1 MGKAS
6 SKDDQPSSGSSSS
19 SDAGP
24 EASTAPTAGEPL
36 RICVAHTKASV
47 CCLCQAKSTD
57 PTPLAE
63 PDPAGWGVIPWGKY
77 RKLRVDDEMV
87 RVPEGRI
94 DMVCFNVFRA
104 LGCSSFGIFSGVR
117 SANNFFNPKSPSLWP

>member
-36 RICVAHTKASV
+36 RISVAHTKASV
-47 CCLCQAKSTD
+47 SCLCQAKST
-57 PTPLAE
+57 
-63 PDPAGWGVIPWGKY
+63 
-77 RKLRVDDEMV
+77 
-87 RVPEGRI
+87 
-94 DMVCFNVFRA
+94 A
-104 LGCSSFGIFSGVR
+104 LGRARPCRRGCLFLGEVPQMMTRWRESQKD
-117 SANNFFNPKSPSLWP
+117 A

>member
-36 RICVAHTKASV
+36 RLQCVV
-47 CCLCQAKSTD
+47 CAKPRAQTQPPWQSQTLQEGVSSLGGST
-57 PTPLAE
+57 AN
-63 PDPAGWGVIPWGKY
+63 
-77 RKLRVDDEMV
+77 DDEMA

>member
-36 RICVAHTKASV
+36 RISVAHTKASV

-57 PTPLAE
+57 PTP
-63 PDPAGWGVIPWGKY
+63 
-77 RKLRVDDEMV
+77 MV